1 MTETSSTH
9 SATATERRVIYQS
22 QLLEEISAHAADG
35 KYKGIP
41 GIIRDISVQAA
52 AEALFTPRNDLFEKI
67 KSLKGAQ
74 ADVNRIG
81 FLHDIW
87 GEDPENIIPR
97 ETAKEYMRSK
107 HFTEN
112 QRSRL
117 LTKWDRQLL
126 ASIIVS
132 TQLARGEQD
141 QALRFD
147 ISEVEAAHRLSRD
160 LVGVFIK
167 SLSHSEQWDKN
178 VRHGVMERGIIYT
191 VRLAPEYNDW
201 ESHRPH
207 KRKKKQHKHK

>member
-1 MTETSSTH
+1 MTEQQRG
-9 SATATERRVIYQS
+9 ATPSERKAVFQS
-22 QLLEEISAHAADG
+22 QLIEEISAYSADVR
-35 KYKGIP
+35 YKGIS
-41 GIIRDISVQAA
+41 GSIRNISIQAA
-52 AEALFTPRNDLFEKI
+52 AEALLTPRNDLFEKI
-67 KSLKGAQ
+67 KSLKGAEVEVQ
-74 ADVNRIG
+74 RIG

-107 HFTEN
+107 HFSEN

-117 LTKWDRQLL
+117 LTKLDRQLL

-132 TQLARGEQD
+132 TQLARVEQE

-147 ISEVEAAHRLSRD
+147 RSEVEVAHRLSRD

-167 SLSHSEQWDKN
+167 SLAHSEQLDKN

-191 VRLAPEYNDW
+191 ARLVPENTDW
-201 ESHRPH
+201 ESPGHR
-207 KRKKKQHKHK
+207 RKKKKHRKHK